1 MCTNSLNSDIS
12 NSVILLFFSHG
23 DEKAVSG
30 STDVLRGLT
39 LKVYKLIL
47 KSDKPVGIR
56 EVQRALNLSS
66 PTLALYHINKL
77 EEAGLIKKESHGYVA
92 DRIVLEN
99 LVRFRTFLIPRN
111 FFYTVFLATSLIF
124 LLVFLRPPL
133 LTREYVFSL
142 GVVGIATAA
151 SAYETIRALSKKVL

>member
-1 MCTNSLNSDIS
+1 MS
-12 NSVILLFFSHG
+12 
-23 DEKAVSG
+23 E

-39 LKVYKLIL
+39 LKVYKFIL
-47 KSDKPVGIR
+47 KSDRPIGIR

-77 EEAGLIKKESHGYVA
+77 EEAGLIKKELNGYVA

-99 LVRFRTFLIPRN
+99 LVRLRRFLIPRN
-111 FFYTVFLATSLIF
+111 FFYTVFLVTSLIF
-124 LLVFLRPPL
+124 LLVFLRPPT

-142 GVVGIATAA
+142 GVVSVATAM
-151 SAYETIRALSKKVL
+151 SIYETIRALSKRAL

>member
-1 MCTNSLNSDIS
+1 
-12 NSVILLFFSHG
+12 
-23 DEKAVSG
+23 VSE

-39 LKVYKLIL
+39 LKVYKFIL
-47 KSDKPVGIR
+47 KSDRPIGIR

-77 EEAGLIKKESHGYVA
+77 EEAGLIKKELNGYVA

-99 LVRFRTFLIPRN
+99 LVRLRRFLIPRN
-111 FFYTVFLATSLIF
+111 FFYTVFLLTSLIF
-124 LLVFLRPPL
+124 LLVFLRPPI

-142 GVVGIATAA
+142 GVISVATAT
-151 SAYETIRALSKKVL
+151 SIYETIRALSKRVL